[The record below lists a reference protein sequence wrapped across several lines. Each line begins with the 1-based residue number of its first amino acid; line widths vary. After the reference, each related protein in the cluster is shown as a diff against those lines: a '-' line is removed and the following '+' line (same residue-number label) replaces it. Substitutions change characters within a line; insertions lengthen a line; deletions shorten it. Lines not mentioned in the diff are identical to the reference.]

1 MLRKI
6 GVISILIWACDPAWA
21 HAGDLCAVR
30 NLAQLDSESRSICE
44 HGAEWIKRFKD
55 RDLDA
60 LMKLYVED
68 AVVALHG
75 QKMLEGRDSVK
86 NYFAKSMAAVQS
98 VEFELAVERIEIH
111 GDVAHLLSKYWFTSA
126 QPDGRVIQDA
136 GRSLLIYKKDRS
148 EKGPGRWKIAFD
160 IDQNSPDIT
169 FPAPSAR

>member
-1 MLRKI
+1 MLKKL
-6 GVISILIWACDPAWA
+6 GVVSILIWVCGPISGY
-21 HAGDLCAVR
+21 AGDLCAAR

-86 NYFAKSMAAVQS
+86 NYFAKSMAAVKS

-111 GDVAHLLSKYWFTSA
+111 GDVAHLLSKYWFTST

-160 IDQNSPDIT
+160 IDQNSPDIR
-169 FPAPSAR
+169 FPAPSGR

>member
-1 MLRKI
+1 MLKKF
-6 GVISILIWACDPAWA
+6 GWSLLLICSSASGLAA
-21 HAGDLCAVR
+21 NLCADQ
-30 NLAQLDSESRSICE
+30 NLPALDRESRSICN
-44 HGAEWIKRFKD
+44 HGAEWIKRFKS
-55 RDLDA
+55 RDLDS
-60 LMKLYVED
+60 LMKLYVAD

-75 QKMLEGRDSVK
+75 QKMLEGRDNVK
-86 NYFAKSMAAVQS
+86 NYFAKSMAAVKS

-160 IDQNSPDIT
+160 IDQKSSDIT